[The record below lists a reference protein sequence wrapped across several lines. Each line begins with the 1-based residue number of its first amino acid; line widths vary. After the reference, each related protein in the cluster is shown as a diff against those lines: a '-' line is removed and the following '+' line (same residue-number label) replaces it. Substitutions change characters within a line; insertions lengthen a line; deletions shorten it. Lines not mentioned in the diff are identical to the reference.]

1 MNHCKTTIQFVKK
14 ARLFLMC
21 LSVLL
26 CSGLLLAQTD
36 PGPRGGPPAAGGP
49 YPTLNAN
56 EKAFFDQA
64 LDVFNEVD
72 SVSGTIPGEDG
83 AGLGPGYNAVSCASC
98 HAQPAPGGSSPAVNP
113 QVAEATRDG
122 ATNVVP
128 PFIRINGPVR
138 EVRFISTNP
147 DDPFAPLDGGVH
159 DIYSIKGRSDAPGCT
174 FGQPDFATQL
184 AKHNVIFRVPT
195 PIFGAGLVE
204 NTPDAVLEAN
214 LAANH
219 AAKVALGIGGKLNH
233 SGNDGTVTRFGWKAQ
248 NKSMLI
254 FVGEAYNVEQGV
266 SNEVFPNERNAVAG
280 CVFNGTP
287 EDHTNILNP
296 NSASPNFGTTLGTA
310 SEMSGDAVNF
320 AAFARLSAPPTPAP
334 LTASAANGKA
344 LFGSVGCALC
354 HSPTLTTGKSPF
366 TGMSNVTY
374 HPYSDFAVHHMG
386 TRLADGVNQGAA
398 GPDEFRSAPL
408 MGVGQRL
415 FFLHDGRTSDL
426 LQAIL
431 AHASPGNVCVTSESF
446 QQFTASTGQTFQPFS
461 VSQNCGSEANG
472 VIGNFKALSPSQK
485 QDILNFLRSL

>member
-1 MNHCKTTIQFVKK
+1 MNYSKTNQVVKK
-14 ARLFLMC
+14 AGLFLTC
-21 LSVLL
+21 LSVVL
-26 CSGLLLAQTD
+26 CTGLLLAQTD
-36 PGPRGGPPAAGGP
+36 PGPRGGPAGAGGP
-49 YPTLNAN
+49 YPTLNAD
-56 EKAFFDQA
+56 EVAFFNQA
-64 LDVFNEVD
+64 LEVFNEVD
-72 SVSGTIPGEDG
+72 SVSGNIPGEDG
-83 AGLGPGYNAVSCASC
+83 KGLGPGFNANSCAAC
-98 HAQPAPGGSSPAVNP
+98 HAQPASGGSSPAVNP
-113 QVAEATRDG
+113 QVSQATLDG
-122 ATNVVP
+122 ATNTVP

-138 EVRFISTNP
+138 EVRFISSNP
-147 DDPFAPLDGGVH
+147 DDPFAGLDGGVH
-159 DIYSIKGRSDAPGCT
+159 DIYSIKGRTDAPGCT

-184 AKHNVIFRVPT
+184 AKGNVIFRVPT
-195 PIFGAGLVE
+195 PIFGGGLVE

-266 SNEVFPNERNAVAG
+266 SNEAFPNERNAVAG
-280 CVFNGTP
+280 CVFNGSP

-296 NSASPNFGTTLGTA
+296 NDTSPHFGTSLGTA
-310 SEMSGDAVNF
+310 SEMSGDTVNF
-320 AAFARLSAPPTPAP
+320 AAFARLSAPPAPAP

-344 LFGSVGCALC
+344 LFSSVGCVLC
-354 HSPTLTTGKSPF
+354 HSANLTTGKSPF

-386 TRLADGVNQGAA
+386 SRLADGVNQGAA

-408 MGVGQRL
+408 WGLGQRL

-426 LQAIL
+426 LQAIS
-431 AHASPGNVCVTSESF
+431 AHASPGNVCTTSESF
-446 QQFTASTGQTFQPFS
+446 QQFTASNGKTFQPFS
-461 VSQNCGSEANG
+461 VSQSCGSEANG
-472 VIGNFKALSPSQK
+472 VIANFRALSASQK